1 MNPEIFRHS
10 SARRHTRRLATLFL
24 LLCASSPAARAKD
37 HKRHTSAAVKV
48 IASMSFDKRPPADM
62 MIQQVNGK
70 PYLFVQL
77 ANAQG
82 VVVVDIGKPNKLKIV
97 SSLSDPDATGVSQ
110 LSINGNAAVVTAVAD
125 SPGTQA
131 ASKGELILWDISEPG
146 NPRVVQRFSGVV
158 RVLRDER
165 NYTYVLNQ
173 DGLWVICDKP
183 NQPAPE
189 DSNWLLGIYG

>member
-1 MNPEIFRHS
+1 MNPEVFKQS
-10 SARRHTRRLATLFL
+10 SALRHTRRLGTLFL
-24 LLCASSPAARAKD
+24 LLCASLPAARAKD

-62 MIQQVNGK
+62 MIKQVKGK

-82 VVVVDIGKPNKLKIV
+82 VVVVDISKPNKLKIV
-97 SSLSDPDATGVSQ
+97 SSLSDPDATGASQ
-110 LSINGNAAVVTAVAD
+110 LSINGNAAVMTAVAEG
-125 SPGTQA
+125 SSTQV
-131 ASKGELILWDISEPG
+131 ASKGELVLWDISEPG

-165 NYTYVLNQ
+165 NYTYLLNQ
-173 DGLWVICDKP
+173 DGLWVVYDKQ
-183 NQPAPE
+183 NQPATE
-189 DSNWLLGIYG
+189 DNNWLLGIYG

>member
-1 MNPEIFRHS
+1 MNPEIFKYS
-10 SARRHTRRLATLFL
+10 SACGHTRRLATLFL
-24 LLCASSPAARAKD
+24 LLCASLPMARAKD
-37 HKRHTSAAVKV
+37 RKPHTSAAVKV
-48 IASMSFDKRPPADM
+48 IASMSFDNKPAADM
-62 MIQQVNGK
+62 LIQQVNGK

-82 VVVVDIGKPNKLKIV
+82 VVVVDISKPNKLKIA
-97 SSLSDPDATGVSQ
+97 SSLSGPDATGANQ
-110 LSINGNAAVVTAVAD
+110 FSINGNAAMMTAVAGD
-125 SPGTQA
+125 PSTTSAG
-131 ASKGELILWDISEPG
+131 KGELVVWDISEPS

-173 DGLWVICDKP
+173 DGLWVVYDKQ

-189 DSNWLLGIYG
+189 DNNWLLGIYG